1 MGEIIQIRDYQ
12 NRKDI
17 ERLYAEL
24 KPFTETESFTD
35 TAPSEIIPYGGEGI
49 DGMTFTAPDS
59 DPA

>member
-1 MGEIIQIRDYQ
+1 MTAVVYQLRDYQ
-12 NRKDI
+12 NKRDI

-35 TAPSEIIPYGGEGI
+35 TAPSEMNPGY
-49 DGMTFTAPDS
+49 TAPDK